1 MLKLQVKS
9 RLGYAHRVGTTPD
22 LDPAAQAETRWL
34 DDGELR
40 SWLAFSGML
49 LTLPGFLD
57 AQLQRDED
65 LSLFGY
71 LVMAGLSDAPERTLR
86 MSELAV
92 LTQGSLSRLSHA
104 VAKLE
109 RNGWVERRPCPGN
122 GRVTIATLTD
132 AGTAKLVAAA
142 PGHVAAVRRLVTDPL
157 GPELFAR
164 LGEAS
169 RRILD
174 VTAGP
179 GYPAIPRRAEE
190 RTDDRTDDRA
200 DDRTDN
206 GADNGA

>member
-1 MLKLQVKS
+1 MS
-9 RLGYAHRVGTTPD
+9 TPVD
-22 LDPAAQAETRWL
+22 PDPAAGPETRWL
-34 DDGELR
+34 DGAELQ
-40 SWLAFSGML
+40 SWLSFSGML

-57 AQLQRDED
+57 AQLQRDQD

-109 RNGWVERRPCPGN
+109 RHGWVVRRPCPTN
-122 GRVTIATLTD
+122 GRVTIATLTG
-132 AGTAKLVAAA
+132 AGVEKLAAAA

-157 GPELFAR
+157 GPDLFAE

-174 VTAGP
+174 VTTGP
-179 GYPAIPRRAEE
+179 GYPAIPRR
-190 RTDDRTDDRA
+190 TDAGTC
-200 DDRTDN
+200 
-206 GADNGA
+206 GGS

>member
-1 MLKLQVKS
+1 M
-9 RLGYAHRVGTTPD
+9 GTTPD
-22 LDPAAQAETRWL
+22 LDPAAEAGTRWL
-34 DDGELR
+34 DDGELQ
-40 SWLAFSGML
+40 SWHSFSGML

-71 LVMAGLSDAPERTLR
+71 LVMAGLSDAPQRTLR

-132 AGTAKLVAAA
+132 DGAAKLAAAA

-179 GYPAIPRRAEE
+179 GCPAIPH
-190 RTDDRTDDRA
+190 RA
-200 DDRTDN
+200 D
-206 GADNGA
+206 GSADNAG